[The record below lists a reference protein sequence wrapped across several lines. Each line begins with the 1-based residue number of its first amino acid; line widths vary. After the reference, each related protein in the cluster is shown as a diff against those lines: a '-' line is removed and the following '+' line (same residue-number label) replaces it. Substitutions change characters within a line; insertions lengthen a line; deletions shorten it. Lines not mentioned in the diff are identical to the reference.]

1 MYRDES
7 DTESRAIDLKHT
19 IDPGFVN
26 RRLVQTVIGD
36 AGMKLVDQL
45 IGQIPPMPAA
55 LYEVRIDH
63 TYSQV
68 LLGFCEA
75 LKVKTLGELLASG
88 NGHLFCS
95 TEQFQPSPN
104 VYHAARVESVISP
117 PGNAEYSVIL
127 EYSTEHIRSDTLR
140 MELDRGATLSVVAKF
155 RRKEENTLC
164 FHPLVMGGPW
174 MSHEDEQ
181 IANWAMWANL
191 DHFENFIEDFDEFK
205 EVLNFDKPADTE
217 PMRGIS
223 EAAFKTCLARLL
235 GDSVKKDWGGEM
247 SDHFTSQL
255 HLAGRRLTGAF
266 LLKGPSRFQPM
277 TLNHLG
283 KNNDQIFRL
292 SQQPADVF
300 FVQHCHEIEP
310 AVRAT
315 LRAFAVQPG
324 RPRRYCLID
333 GRDSLWLLQSY
344 GLYNDAIAL
353 SKTSG

>member
-1 MYRDES
+1 MYRDRS
-7 DTESRAIDLKHT
+7 STESRAIEFKHT

-26 RRLVQTVIGD
+26 RRLAQTVIGD

-45 IGQIPPMPAA
+45 IRQIPRMPAA
-55 LYEVRIDH
+55 LYEARINH
-63 TYSQV
+63 AYSQI
-68 LLGFCEA
+68 LLTLCQA

-95 TEQFQPSPN
+95 TEQFLPSPN
-104 VYHAARVESVISP
+104 VYTAARVESFISP
-117 PGNAEYSVIL
+117 PGNAEYSVVL
-127 EYSTEHIRSDTLR
+127 EYSTEHILSDTLR
-140 MELDRGATLSVVAKF
+140 MELGRGATLSVVAKF
-155 RRKEENTLC
+155 RRKEEDTLY

-181 IANWAMWANL
+181 IAAWAMWTNL
-191 DHFENFIEDFDEFK
+191 DHFENFVEDFDEFK
-205 EVLNFDKPADTE
+205 KVLDFDKPANIK
-217 PMRGIS
+217 PMRDVS
-223 EAAFKTCLARLL
+223 EAAFKICLARLL
-235 GDSVKKDWGGEM
+235 GDTTKKDWGGEM

-255 HLAGRRLTGAF
+255 HLSGRRVTGAF

-277 TLNHLG
+277 MLNHLG

-333 GRDSLWLLQSY
+333 GRDSLWLLKSY
-344 GLYNDAIAL
+344 GLYDDAIAL
-353 SKTSG
+353 SKRPG

>member
-1 MYRDES
+1 LYRDES
-7 DTESRAIDLKHT
+7 NTESRAINLKHT

-26 RRLVQTVIGD
+26 RRLVQTIIGD
-36 AGMKLVDQL
+36 ASMKFVDQL
-45 IGQIPPMPAA
+45 IGQIPSMPDR
-55 LYEVRIDH
+55 LYEVRINH
-63 TYSQV
+63 AYCQV

-75 LKVKTLGELLASG
+75 LNVKTLGELLASG

-95 TEQFQPSPN
+95 TEELLPCPN
-104 VYHAARVESVISP
+104 VYDAVRVESIISP
-117 PGNAEYSVIL
+117 PGNSEYSVVL
-127 EYSTEHIRSDTLR
+127 EYSTEHVLSTTLR
-140 MELDRGATLSVVAKF
+140 EELERGAILSVVAKF
-155 RRKEENTLC
+155 RHKREDTLY

-181 IANWAMWANL
+181 IAAWGMLENFN
-191 DHFENFIEDFDEFK
+191 HFENFIEDFDEFSK
-205 EVLNFDKPADTE
+205 VRNFDKPTNIE
-217 PMRGIS
+217 PMRHIS
-223 EAAFKTCLARLL
+223 EVAFKTCLARLL
-235 GDSVKKDWGGEM
+235 GDPVKKDWGGEM

-255 HLAGRRLTGAF
+255 HLAGRRVTGAF
-266 LLKGPSRFQPM
+266 LLKGPSRFRPM

-300 FVQHCHEIEP
+300 FVQHCHEIEA

-344 GLYNDAIAL
+344 GLYEDAIKL
-353 SKTSG
+353 SGMIG